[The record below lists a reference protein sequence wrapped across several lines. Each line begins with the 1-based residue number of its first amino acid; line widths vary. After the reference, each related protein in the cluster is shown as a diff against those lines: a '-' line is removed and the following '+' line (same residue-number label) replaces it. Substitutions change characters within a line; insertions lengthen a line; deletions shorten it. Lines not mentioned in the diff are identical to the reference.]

1 MASELGLRTEKE
13 LLARQT
19 RTLREEITYLN
30 EKCEGLQLKAD
41 RLFKDQART
50 AILEREYQHLLAELE
65 QQRTSC
71 RILHGSQPEQI
82 THLPAKAE
90 HYLGEENRSSVDYNS
105 LKARE

>member
-13 LLARQT
+13 LLVRQT
-19 RTLREEITYLN
+19 RTLREEIAYLE

-41 RLFKDQART
+41 QLFRDQART

-65 QQRTSC
+65 QQRNNC
-71 RILHGSQPEQI
+71 RILHGNQPAH
-82 THLPAKAE
+82 TANLPAKAE
-90 HYLGEENRSSVDYNS
+90 HNEEEDRSSVEYYR